1 MIRAVS
7 PGLPWRTGSGNL
19 SYGGG
24 TLDCLPLSSTDG
36 AADQRMLVARHFVV
50 MFRTPRCLPS
60 DAREHQRQRFLPSER
75 ASDLMDEV
83 RLQISKIGAWPLR
96 APLTTTAQ

>member
-7 PGLPWRTGSGNL
+7 PGLPWRTGTVNL

-24 TLDCLPLSSTDG
+24 TLGQWPLSSTDG
-36 AADQRMLVARHFVV
+36 AADQRMLVARHLVV
-50 MFRTPRCLPS
+50 MFRTSCCLPS

-75 ASDLMDEV
+75 ASDLTNEV
-83 RLQISKIGAWPLR
+83 RLQISKIGESVR
-96 APLTTTAQ
+96 